1 MPPVDHLPAIPCPT
15 SRREFLGLSAGALA
29 AGLAVRPAGVSAAAR
44 EIRIGLIGCGGRG
57 TGAAV
62 QAAAAD
68 PGVRIVALGDL
79 FADQLASAAHVLAR
93 DAGPQFACPAAR
105 RFNGAD
111 AHRRVLDAG
120 VDAVLI
126 AAPPHLR
133 PRHVEEAV
141 AAGVHLFCETPAAI
155 DAEGAM
161 RVARALDLARAAGL
175 TVASGLHAR
184 RDEALAAVVDEVRAG
199 GIGHA
204 YRVDVQ
210 ATLNAPWTVAA
221 QPGWSSAEVR
231 LRNWVS
237 DDSLSGGRFV
247 ERHVHAIDRA
257 LWVLGD
263 RTPDVAE
270 PLPMRAGDGI
280 AVRYRFADGAEIQAM
295 AMRQAEATATRRDV
309 AMGSRGMRELTL
321 AADGR
326 RFQSTMDAFLRSIRS
341 GHEMDESGILVRA
354 TLVAIMGRAAAL
366 SGRAVRWEE
375 MPAADRLAF
384 PVHQIGT
391 DVNLA
396 GV

>member
-161 RVARALDLARAAGL
+161 RVARA
-175 TVASGLHAR
+175 SGS
-184 RDEALAAVVDEVRAG
+184 
-199 GIGHA
+199 
-204 YRVDVQ
+204 
-210 ATLNAPWTVAA
+210 P
-221 QPGWSSAEVR
+221 PC
-231 LRNWVS
+231 
-237 DDSLSGGRFV
+237 
-247 ERHVHAIDRA
+247 
-257 LWVLGD
+257 
-263 RTPDVAE
+263 
-270 PLPMRAGDGI
+270 
-280 AVRYRFADGAEIQAM
+280 
-295 AMRQAEATATRRDV
+295 
-309 AMGSRGMRELTL
+309 GS
-321 AADGR
+321 
-326 RFQSTMDAFLRSIRS
+326 
-341 GHEMDESGILVRA
+341 
-354 TLVAIMGRAAAL
+354 
-366 SGRAVRWEE
+366 
-375 MPAADRLAF
+375 
-384 PVHQIGT
+384 
-391 DVNLA
+391 
-396 GV
+396 